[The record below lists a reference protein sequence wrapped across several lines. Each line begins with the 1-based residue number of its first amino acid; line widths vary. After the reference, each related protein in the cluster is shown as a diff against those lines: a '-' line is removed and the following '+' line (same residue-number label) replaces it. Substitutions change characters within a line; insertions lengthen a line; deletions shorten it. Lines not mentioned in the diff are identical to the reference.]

1 MHRFERKRHHKAGIF
16 KAIQF
21 FLTLPQTW
29 DGEEFVACQW
39 IKAYKCWSL
48 RHTGAGI
55 LFSMGHLFVD
65 IFKAVC
71 YWLHRLFSCT
81 QAMTTSQSGRGIWSI
96 LRRGYF
102 CTFFSHEVIKISRK
116 PSFNPSTPPP
126 PPFKCQRGP
135 SGQRKANIPVAGQ
148 KSSLRLFVEGLRCL
162 CKLENYTTN
171 WINSETL
178 EWQHMF
184 ICVYMR
190 LGLAWGSCPPWV
202 TSHLDDTSFA
212 DVADDRATF
221 FFQLPF
227 KPRTHYGLSQKMD
240 EYPKILKYHFNSNS
254 MASDAMTISFKND

>member
-1 MHRFERKRHHKAGIF
+1 M
-16 KAIQF
+16 Q
-21 FLTLPQTW
+21 
-29 DGEEFVACQW
+29 
-39 IKAYKCWSL
+39 SL
-48 RHTGAGI
+48 KSEG
-55 LFSMGHLFVD
+55 SPV
-65 IFKAVC
+65 
-71 YWLHRLFSCT
+71 
-81 QAMTTSQSGRGIWSI
+81 
-96 LRRGYF
+96 
-102 CTFFSHEVIKISRK
+102 
-116 PSFNPSTPPP
+116 STPAHPIPPP

-221 FFQLPF
+221 FFSFPLNQELTMDCHKKWMNIVKYWSIILIQTAWHQMQWLCF
-227 KPRTHYGLSQKMD
+227 SKMINNM
-240 EYPKILKYHFNSNS
+240 Y
-254 MASDAMTISFKND
+254 